1 MKKFSFKLCYDIVM
15 TVLMLLL
22 MVYSLTGGYLHELFG
37 IIAVL
42 MFIFH
47 VMLNIKWVCSVSRK
61 TFNGKSAGLD
71 KVKYFSAVLLC
82 ILVIFTGLSGIL
94 ISCSFFTD
102 IYARNRALWVYIH
115 NLSAYSLL
123 ILISVHTGLHWKMI
137 MAFFRK
143 KLNLGESRLRKLVLR
158 LIALILALLGIKA
171 HTNKDFIDHFIP
183 DLPEY
188 NPEKTTS
195 QDALS
200 NHLEKYNN
208 RSDNHTVRNMVH
220 AQAVNMIN
228 LTDSS
233 TYKAIP
239 LRGDSSYNFDSVPP
253 EQNETEEEYLG
264 RLRCTGCSKRCPLI
278 SPRCN
283 TGAGF
288 AMQAS
293 DYYNSFSSDSQD
305 DSQAPVS
312 EDTPQSE
319 EQYIQEEQDIQSE
332 APATEKIPQKNS
344 DENVYENN
352 SSSEEKGSAVTE
364 HDKEHDDPEIILSEI
379 DDEDNTGLKEL
390 FTTMI
395 PVMSLYIS
403 GTYYIL
409 KIGEKLKKKK

>member
-1 MKKFSFKLCYDIVM
+1 M

-37 IIAVL
+37 IVAVL
-42 MFIFH
+42 MFVIH
-47 VMLNIKWVCSVSRK
+47 VLFNIKWVCSVSKK
-61 TFNGKSAGLD
+61 TFKGNSAGLE
-71 KVKYFSAVLLC
+71 KVKYISAVLLC
-82 ILVIFTGLSGIL
+82 VLVVFTGLSGIL

-102 IYARNRALWVYIH
+102 IYARNRSLWVYIH

-143 KLNLGESRLRKLVLR
+143 KLNLGESRLRKFVLR

-171 HTNKDFIDHFIP
+171 HTDKNFTDHFIP
-183 DLPEY
+183 DLPE
-188 NPEKTTS
+188 NHPEKS
-195 QDALS
+195 ASDDALS
-200 NHLEKYNN
+200 YHVEKADNT
-208 RSDNHTVRNMVH
+208 SDSYTARNIVH

-228 LTDSS
+228 LSDSS
-233 TYKAIP
+233 TYKAVA
-239 LRGDSSYNFDSVPP
+239 LRGDSSYNFDAVPP
-253 EQNETEEEYLG
+253 EQDETEEEYLG

-288 AMQAS
+288 ASQAS
-293 DYYNSFSSDSQD
+293 AYYSSFSSDTQD

-319 EQYIQEEQDIQSE
+319 EQYIQEEQDIPSQ
-332 APATEKIPQKNS
+332 APATEKIP
-344 DENVYENN
+344 ENN
-352 SSSEEKGSAVTE
+352 SSSEEEGAAVTE
-364 HDKEHDDPEIILSEI
+364 HEEEHKNEDEKPEIVLSETD
-379 DDEDNTGLKEL
+379 DDENTGLKEL